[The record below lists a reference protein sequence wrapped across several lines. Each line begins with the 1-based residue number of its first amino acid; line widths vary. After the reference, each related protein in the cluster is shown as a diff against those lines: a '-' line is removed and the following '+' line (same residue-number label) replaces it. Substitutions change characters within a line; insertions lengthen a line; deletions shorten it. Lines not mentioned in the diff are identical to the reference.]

1 MNIVQK
7 ASKIIED
14 YRGLKNTHVDVER
27 IISISFPSNWSSP
40 IFSFKLNINAP
51 RPIDNKWG
59 AGVRDSLCFVLAT
72 ATWNFEALLDAN
84 IAKVL
89 GFWLPIQF
97 VYNIGFRNIVV
108 GLPSCGQRFE
118 FVHRYRR

>member
-1 MNIVQK
+1 M
-7 ASKIIED
+7 KITED
-14 YRGLKNTHVDVER
+14 LRILNVDVER

-51 RPIDNKWG
+51 RPVDNKWG
-59 AGVRDSLCFVLAT
+59 VGVRDSLCFVLAT

-108 GLPSCGQRFE
+108 GLPSCGQCFE